1 MVTMKAEKCQ
11 LTGLP
16 DTFSSLESLVHV
28 DVSKNKFELFP
39 IELRRMKSLKHLNLS
54 NNFITLLPRNIDTMT
69 NLSELNISK
78 NLLRALPVEF
88 TDVLESVNV
97 TLNENPWTDLPPRWG
112 KMWPNKRCTDGVSN
126 GYTLSDAIDFLYAVR
141 VFYATAEQIWQE
153 LGVFHYT
160 NKLNLEDFI
169 QELRDRLPNSW
180 HEGLVQYVKHI
191 YFEVRYTLLVLL
203 VSYLFLLLSLLL

>member
-1 MVTMKAEKCQ
+1 MIYRYYVT
-11 LTGLP
+11 
-16 DTFSSLESLVHV
+16 D
-28 DVSKNKFELFP
+28 
-39 IELRRMKSLKHLNLS
+39 
-54 NNFITLLPRNIDTMT
+54 
-69 NLSELNISK
+69 
-78 NLLRALPVEF
+78 
-88 TDVLESVNV
+88 
-97 TLNENPWTDLPPRWG
+97 

-191 YFEVRYTLLVLL
+191 YFEVSDKHY
-203 VSYLFLLLSLLL
+203 